1 MEVRRVQQTM
11 WQELILLDQSLS
23 YMLDFKFGGLRKM
36 LGTIR
41 IGVGSLR

>member
-1 MEVRRVQQTM
+1 MEVLRAQQAM
-11 WQELILLDQSLS
+11 WQELMHLDQSLS
-23 YMLDFKFGGLRKM
+23 YMLDFKLGGLRKM